1 MSILYAILLFG
12 FVIFIHELGH
22 FIVAKLNG
30 VKVLKFSLGF
40 GPVIIGKRIGET
52 EYLLSAVPL
61 GGYVKMLGEDS
72 EDEVDQADKDRAYQN
87 KNIPRRAAIIFSG
100 PLFNLLT
107 AVVIFFF
114 IFMIGVPTLLPT
126 IGEVMPDT
134 PAQKGGLIKGDRIAE
149 IDGKAISEWVA
160 MANVVHNSPGR
171 PLSVKVLR
179 SGETIELT
187 LTPEKK
193 QVKDIFGEAK
203 EVGLI
208 GVKPLGDTVT
218 VKTGLVGSARSAVL
232 KTWEIS
238 ALTVIGI
245 VKMIQRI
252 IPADTIGGP
261 ILIFQLAEKQAA
273 EGALNFLTFAAVI
286 SINLG
291 VLNLLPIPV
300 LDGGHLLFLGIEA
313 LRKKPVSEKAV
324 MISQKVGIA
333 LLISLM
339 LFAMYNDILRLISG
353 TPLP

>member
-40 GPVIIGKRIGET
+40 GPVLIGKRIGET

-61 GGYVKMLGEDS
+61 GGYVKMLGEDP
-72 EDEVDQADKDRAYQN
+72 EDEVDQSDKERAYQN
-87 KNIPRRAAIIFSG
+87 KNTIRRACIIFSG
-100 PLFNLLT
+100 PLFNMLT

-114 IFMIGVPTLLPT
+114 IFLTGVPNLLPT
-126 IGEVMPDT
+126 IGEVMPDS
-134 PAQKGGLIKGDRIAE
+134 PAQKAGLIKGDRITE
-149 IDGKAISEWVA
+149 IDGKAVSEWTA
-160 MANVVHNSPGR
+160 MANVIHDSPGKT
-171 PLSVKVLR
+171 LSAKVLR
-179 SGETIELT
+179 SQETITLT
-187 LTPEKK
+187 LIPERK

-218 VKTGLVGSARSAVL
+218 VRVGLIGSARNAVL

-238 ALTVIGI
+238 ALTVLGI

-273 EGALNFLTFAAVI
+273 EGVLNFLTFAAVI

-339 LFAMYNDILRLISG
+339 LFAMYNDIFRLISG